1 MSLTF
6 TGIIKLSFHHQRF
19 SNTCSNI
26 ASVEYDIQPE
36 MKSVLTV
43 TTLSTVDKFNK
54 NLHIL
59 FMSIS
64 LAYQSDLEADVKGD
78 TSGEFREM
86 LIQRLGTKQTKQE
99 KPNKE
104 EAEEDAKKLQAVR
117 NTHITSN

>member
-1 MSLTF
+1 
-6 TGIIKLSFHHQRF
+6 
-19 SNTCSNI
+19 
-26 ASVEYDIQPE
+26 

-43 TTLSTVDKFNK
+43 TTLSTVDIFNK

-64 LAYQSDLEADVKGD
+64 LAYKSDLEADVKGD